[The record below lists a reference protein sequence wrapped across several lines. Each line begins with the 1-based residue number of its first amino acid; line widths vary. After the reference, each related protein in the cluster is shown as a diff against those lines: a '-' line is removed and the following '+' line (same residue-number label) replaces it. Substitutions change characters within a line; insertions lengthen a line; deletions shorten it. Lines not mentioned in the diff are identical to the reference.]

1 MSEAVPL
8 AATLSIELDSIVV
21 HRSRGFIYD
30 PVAEVLTAVPGHLRP
45 VEVPVKG
52 DAGADL
58 DFACGGL
65 DDFRGEEV
73 EAPQLVV
80 VPEQT
85 PGVPGRPV
93 FTEGKRFERWL
104 LHVQIRAVLI
114 KSRCIHKLQVVFL
127 LQASSLEI
135 NLLCY
140 DYLY

>member
-30 PVAEVLTAVPGHLRP
+30 PVAEVLTAVPGYLRP

-58 DFACGGL
+58 DFACGDL

-80 VPEQT
+80 VPEQA
-85 PGVPGRPV
+85 PGVPGGAV
-93 FTEGKRFERWL
+93 F
-104 LHVQIRAVLI
+104 
-114 KSRCIHKLQVVFL
+114 S
-127 LQASSLEI
+127 
-135 NLLCY
+135 
-140 DYLY
+140 